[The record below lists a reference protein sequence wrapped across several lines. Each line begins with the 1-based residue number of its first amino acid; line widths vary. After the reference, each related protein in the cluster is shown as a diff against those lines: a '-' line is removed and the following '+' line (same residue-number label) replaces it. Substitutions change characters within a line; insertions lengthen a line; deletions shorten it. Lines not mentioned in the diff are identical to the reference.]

1 MVELPSAGPS
11 NKRWKVENISIVMV
25 PVTAAAATTGAH
37 KATYWLFLEQP
48 VFSLED

>member
-25 PVTAAAATTGAH
+25 PVTAAATTGAH